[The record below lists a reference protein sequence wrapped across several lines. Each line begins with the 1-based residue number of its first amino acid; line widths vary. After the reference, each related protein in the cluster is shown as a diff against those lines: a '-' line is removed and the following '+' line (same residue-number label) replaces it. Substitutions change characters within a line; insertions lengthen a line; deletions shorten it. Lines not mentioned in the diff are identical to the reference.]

1 MIRAMRSLVPFAAAA
16 LTLAG
21 CADPSEV
28 QALRAKKIALEGERA
43 AQQQIAADAALY
55 KDALRKVPEAGMP
68 FDPQEVT
75 ARVTKATT
83 GVAVSVE
90 RTASGGVDVSLS
102 GPAAPA
108 RAAVTLEQLAQYLP
122 DVSLRSVSL
131 RADGFTAKGTAENPA
146 PATAPAAR
154 EGSSIVPFTE
164 ARKLREE
171 VAALEKEVAQ
181 VKVGADV
188 VRRGPAALRA
198 LQSPDAFR
206 QQAAL
211 VQKLVALST
220 TAEITF
226 EPGKVTARGELLPGR
241 KVLDGL
247 PLVKSD
253 YDVQSM
259 SENAGRF
266 ELKLQPRATG
276 R

>member
-1 MIRAMRSLVPFAAAA
+1 MIRAMRSLVLLAAAA
-16 LTLAG
+16 LSLAG
-21 CADPSEV
+21 CADPSEI
-28 QALRAKKIALEGERA
+28 QSLRAKKVALEGERA

-55 KDALRKVPEAGMP
+55 QDALRKVPEAGMP
-68 FDPQEVT
+68 LDPQEVT

-122 DVSLRSVSL
+122 DVSLRSASL
-131 RADGFTAKGTAENPA
+131 REDGFTAKGSAEKLA

-171 VAALEKEVAQ
+171 VAALEQQVAQ
-181 VKVGADV
+181 SKVDQDV
-188 VRRGPAALRA
+188 IHRGPAALRA

-211 VQKLVALST
+211 VQKVVALAT
-220 TAEITF
+220 TVELTF
-226 EPGKVTARGELLPGR
+226 EPGHVTARGTLLPGR

-247 PLVKSD
+247 PLVKAD
-253 YDVQSM
+253 YDVQAM

>member
-1 MIRAMRSLVPFAAAA
+1 MRSLVL
-16 LTLAG
+16 LTLAAASLWG
-21 CADPSEV
+21 CADPSEI
-28 QALRAKKIALEGERA
+28 QALRARKSALEAERS
-43 AQQQIAADAALY
+43 AQRQIAADAALY
-55 KDALRKVPEAGMP
+55 RDALRKVPEAGMSL
-68 FDPQEVT
+68 DPGEVT

-102 GPAAPA
+102 GPATPA

-122 DVSLRSVSL
+122 DVSLRSASL
-131 RADGFTAKGTAENPA
+131 RGDGFTAKGSAEKPA

-154 EGSSIVPFTE
+154 GETSSIVPFTE

-171 VAALEKEVAQ
+171 VAVLERAVAEA
-181 VKVGADV
+181 KLSEDV
-188 VRRGPAALRA
+188 VQRGPAALRA

-211 VQKLVALST
+211 VQKVVALST
-220 TAEITF
+220 TVELTF
-226 EPGKVTARGELLPGR
+226 EPGNVTARGSLLPGR
-241 KVLDGL
+241 KVIDGL

-253 YDVQSM
+253 YEVLSM
-259 SENAGRF
+259 SENAGHF
-266 ELKLQPRATG
+266 ELKLQSRATG

>member
-1 MIRAMRSLVPFAAAA
+1 VIIRAMRSLA
-16 LTLAG
+16 LLAVLSLSG
-21 CADPSEV
+21 CADPSEI
-28 QALRAKKIALEGERA
+28 QALRAKKIALEADRA

-55 KDALRKVPEAGMP
+55 RDALHKVPEAGMP
-68 FDPQEVT
+68 LDPGEVT
-75 ARVTKATT
+75 ARVTKATI

-90 RTASGGVDVSLS
+90 RTSSGGVDVSLS
-102 GPAAPA
+102 GPASPA

-131 RADGFTAKGTAENPA
+131 RADGFTAKGSAEKPA
-146 PATAPAAR
+146 PTTAPAAR
-154 EGSSIVPFTE
+154 ETSSIVPFTE
-164 ARKLREE
+164 ARKLREA
-171 VAALEKEVAQ
+171 VAALEKEAAQ
-181 VKVGADV
+181 SKVDEATLH
-188 VRRGPAALRA
+188 RGPAALRA

-220 TAEITF
+220 GAELTF
-226 EPGKVTARGELLPGR
+226 EPGNVTARGTLLPGR

-247 PLVKSD
+247 PLFKPD
-253 YDVQSM
+253 YDVLSM

-266 ELKLQPRATG
+266 ELKLQARATG